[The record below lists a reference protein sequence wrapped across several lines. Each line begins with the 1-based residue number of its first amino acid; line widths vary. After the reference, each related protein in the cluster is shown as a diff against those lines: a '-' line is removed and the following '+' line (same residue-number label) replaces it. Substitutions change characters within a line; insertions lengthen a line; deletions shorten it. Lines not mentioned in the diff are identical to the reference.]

1 MTLYYTMTSNFFR
14 PFSRS
19 NLLINAQNIS
29 SVEYRKAMVFRI
41 PVIVIHSKIYTGF
54 FHNPK
59 SWIQYYNSWE
69 EATKDYKHIQQSLGC
84 RSPAS
89 LL

>member
-1 MTLYYTMTSNFFR
+1 MTSNFFR

-19 NLLINAQNIS
+19 NLILNVQNIW
-29 SVEYRKAMVFRI
+29 SVEYRKAAIFRI
-41 PVIVIHSKIYTGF
+41 PVIVIHPNVYYK
-54 FHNPK
+54 PP
-59 SWIQYYNSWE
+59 WVQYYNSWE
-69 EATKDYKHIQQSLGC
+69 DATKDYKHIQQSLGC